1 MPTNSI
7 RALDGRSNSNYWT
20 KIIISKFMHGISA
33 PAVSERRPGHTV
45 RQTRKH
51 QRTADG
57 LTDPE
62 TDTT

>member
-1 MPTNSI
+1 
-7 RALDGRSNSNYWT
+7 
-20 KIIISKFMHGISA
+20 MHGISA